1 MKPKIKWLLLFIL
14 PLMFVSPSKIRASS
28 VGEEKKS
35 AVNVQIIEPAIYLKK
50 VIPPTFDRYP
60 FPETDIEVPAKQD
73 LVIEVVDNRSGT
85 NGWKL
90 DYSLSA
96 FKNQQEYTAKL
107 SMKDGQLTTEKNSVY
122 QVNDIEN
129 ISHGETQEL
138 VKVSQGTKQ
147 NFRLIIPKESI
158 KLSVPA
164 NSPSGTYKAIQTVNL
179 VNVVADVD

>member
-14 PLMFVSPSKIRASS
+14 LLMFVSPPKIRASS

-60 FPETDIEVPAKQD
+60 VPETDIEVSAKQD

-107 SMKDGQLTTEKNSVY
+107 SMKDGQLTTEQITVY

-138 VKVSQGTKQ
+138 VKVSQ
-147 NFRLIIPKESI
+147 
-158 KLSVPA
+158 
-164 NSPSGTYKAIQTVNL
+164 
-179 VNVVADVD
+179 

>member
-60 FPETDIEVPAKQD
+60 VPETDIEVPAKQD

-96 FKNQQEYTAKL
+96 FKNQQEYTEKL

-122 QVNDIEN
+122 QVNDIEY

>member
-60 FPETDIEVPAKQD
+60 VPETDIEVLAKQD

>member
-50 VIPPTFDRYP
+50 VIPPTFDRDP
-60 FPETDIEVPAKQD
+60 VPETDIEVPAKQD

-122 QVNDIEN
+122 QVNDIEY

>member
-14 PLMFVSPSKIRASS
+14 PLMFVSPSKIGASS

-60 FPETDIEVPAKQD
+60 VPETDIEVPAKQD

-122 QVNDIEN
+122 QVNDIEY

>member
-60 FPETDIEVPAKQD
+60 VPETDIEVPAKQD

-122 QVNDIEN
+122 QVNDIEY

>member
-1 MKPKIKWLLLFIL
+1 MKPKIKWWLLFIL
-14 PLMFVSPSKIRASS
+14 PLMFASPSKIRASS

-35 AVNVQIIEPAIYLKK
+35 AVSVQIIEPVIYLKK
-50 VIPPTFDRYP
+50 VTPPTFDRYP
-60 FPETDIEVPAKQD
+60 VPETDLEIQAKQD
-73 LVIEVVDNRSGT
+73 LVIEVVDNRPGT

-96 FKNQQEYTAKL
+96 FKNQQEYAAKL
-107 SMKDGQLTTEKNSVY
+107 FMKDGRLTTEETTVY

-129 ISHGETQEL
+129 ISNGETQEL

-158 KLSVPA
+158 KLSVPS

>member
-14 PLMFVSPSKIRASS
+14 LLMFVSPPKIRASS

-60 FPETDIEVPAKQD
+60 VPETDIEVPAKQD

-96 FKNQQEYTAKL
+96 FKNQQEYAAKL
-107 SMKDGQLTTEKNSVY
+107 SMKDGQLTTEQATVY
-122 QVNDIEN
+122 QVNDLEN

>member
-1 MKPKIKWLLLFIL
+1 
-14 PLMFVSPSKIRASS
+14 
-28 VGEEKKS
+28 
-35 AVNVQIIEPAIYLKK
+35 
-50 VIPPTFDRYP
+50 
-60 FPETDIEVPAKQD
+60 
-73 LVIEVVDNRSGT
+73 
-85 NGWKL
+85 
-90 DYSLSA
+90 
-96 FKNQQEYTAKL
+96 
-107 SMKDGQLTTEKNSVY
+107 MKDGQLTTEKNSVY

>member
-28 VGEEKKS
+28 VGEEKIS

-60 FPETDIEVPAKQD
+60 VPETDIEVPAKQD

-107 SMKDGQLTTEKNSVY
+107 SMKDGQLTTEKTSVY

-179 VNVVADVD
+179 LNVVADVD

>member
-60 FPETDIEVPAKQD
+60 VPETDIEVPAKQD

-122 QVNDIEN
+122 QVNDIEY

-179 VNVVADVD
+179 VNVVADVE